1 MDWDDAR
8 FFLAAARAG
17 QLSAAA
23 RRLGVD
29 HATVGRRITA
39 LETALGARLL
49 ERRPTGCVPTRAGE
63 RFLEVA
69 ERMESEW
76 LRAQGEFAEGGVEM
90 TGPVRIGAPD
100 GFGTLFLAPRLGRL
114 AARHPGLTLQLA
126 PLPRVFSLSRREADI
141 AVTLERPQE
150 GRLTARKLID
160 YTLGLYASPAYLEKV
175 GAPDRLEDLT
185 SHRLITYV
193 HDLVFTPELIFAPD
207 LYGPN
212 FRRFE
217 CASALAQGEAV
228 RAGAG
233 IGVLHDYVAAQDPG
247 LIRVL
252 PQTRYERSYWLV
264 THADAR
270 DLLRV
275 RAVADFI
282 VEEVN
287 AARALFQRA
296 DATNPCAPDRPPV
309 STATRR

>member
-29 HATVGRRITA
+29 HATVGRRISA
-39 LETALGARLL
+39 LEAALGARLL
-49 ERRPTGCVPTRAGE
+49 ERRPTGCTPTRAGE

-76 LRAQGEFAEGGVEM
+76 LRAQGEFAEGQIEM
-90 TGPVRIGAPD
+90 TGAVRIGAPD
-100 GFGTLFLAPRLGRL
+100 GFGTLFLAPRLGKL
-114 AARHPGLTLQLA
+114 AERHPGLTLQLA
-126 PLPRVFSLSRREADI
+126 PLPRAFSLSRREADI

-150 GRLTARKLID
+150 GRLTARKLVD
-160 YTLGLYASPAYLEKV
+160 YTLGFYAAPAYLEQA
-175 GAPDRLEDLT
+175 GTPRTLDDLAR
-185 SHRLITYV
+185 HRLVTYV
-193 HDLVFTPELIFAPD
+193 HDLVFTPELVFAPEI
-207 LYGPN
+207 YGPN

-233 IGVLHDYVAAQDPG
+233 IGVLHDYVAAQDRG
-247 LIRVL
+247 LVRVL
-252 PQTRYERSYWLV
+252 AQLSYERSYWLV
-264 THADAR
+264 THADAH
-270 DLLRV
+270 DLMRV

-282 VEEVN
+282 VAQVS
-287 AARALFQRA
+287 AQRAVFRRARAASSAAML
-296 DATNPCAPDRPPV
+296 APGPGEP
-309 STATRR
+309 

>member
-39 LETALGARLL
+39 LEAELGARLL

-63 RFLEVA
+63 RFLDVA
-69 ERMESEW
+69 ERIESEW
-76 LRAQGEFAEGGVEM
+76 LRAQGEFAEGSIEM
-90 TGPVRIGAPD
+90 TGAVRVGAPD

-114 AARHPGLTLQLA
+114 AERHPGLTLQLA
-126 PLPRVFSLSRREADI
+126 PLPRAFSLSRREADI

-150 GRLTARKLID
+150 GRLSARKLID
-160 YTLGLYASPAYLEKV
+160 YSLGFYASPAYLERA
-175 GAPDRLEDLT
+175 GAPARLEDLAGHT
-185 SHRLITYV
+185 LVTYV
-193 HDLVFTPELIFAPD
+193 ADLLFTPELLFQPE

-233 IGVLHDYVAAQDPG
+233 IGVLHDYVAAQDRA
-247 LIRVL
+247 LTRVL
-252 PQTRYERSYWLV
+252 AQVSYERSYWLV
-264 THADAR
+264 THADAH
-270 DLLRV
+270 DLMRV

-282 VEEVN
+282 VAEVG
-287 AARALFQRA
+287 AARGLFRLARPKPLAQGGG
-296 DATNPCAPDRPPV
+296 AP
-309 STATRR
+309 

>member
-29 HATVGRRITA
+29 HATVGRRISA
-39 LETALGARLL
+39 LEAALGARLL

-63 RFLEVA
+63 RFLDVA

-76 LRAQGEFAEGGVEM
+76 LRAQGEFAEGAVEM
-90 TGPVRIGAPD
+90 TGAVRIGAPD

-114 AARHPGLTLQLA
+114 ADAHPGLTLQLA
-126 PLPRVFSLSRREADI
+126 PLPRAFSLSRREADI

-150 GRLTARKLID
+150 GRLAARKLVD
-160 YTLGLYASPAYLEKV
+160 YTLGFYAAPAYLARF
-175 GAPDRLEDLT
+175 GAPQRLEDLAG
-185 SHRLITYV
+185 HRLVTYV
-193 HDLVFTPELIFAPD
+193 HDLVFTPELIFAAD

-212 FRRFE
+212 QRRFE
-217 CASALAQGEAV
+217 CASALAQGEAA

-233 IGVLHDYVAAQDPG
+233 VAVLHDYVAAQDRG
-247 LIRVL
+247 LVRVL
-252 PQTRYERSYWLV
+252 PGICYERSYWLV

-270 DLLRV
+270 DLMRV

-282 VEEVN
+282 VAEVA
-287 AARALFQRA
+287 AARPLFRA
-296 DATNPCAPDRPPV
+296 PGPSSLARGPSPP
-309 STATRR
+309 

>member
-17 QLSAAA
+17 QFSAAA

-29 HATVGRRITA
+29 HATIGRRIAA
-39 LETALGARLL
+39 LETSLGTRLL

-69 ERMESEW
+69 ERIESEW
-76 LRAQGEFAEGGVEM
+76 LRAQGEFAEGSIEM
-90 TGPVRIGAPD
+90 TGAVRVGAPD

-114 AARHPGLTLQLA
+114 AERHPGLTLQLA
-126 PLPRVFSLSRREADI
+126 PLPRAFSLSRREADI

-150 GRLTARKLID
+150 GRLTARKLVD
-160 YTLGLYASPAYLEKV
+160 YSLGFYAASAYLDRV
-175 GAPDRLEDLT
+175 GAPASLEDLAGHT
-185 SHRLITYV
+185 LVTYV
-193 HDLVFTPELIFAPD
+193 PDLLFTPALLFTPE

-233 IGVLHDYVAAQDPG
+233 VGMLHDYVAAHDPAFV
-247 LIRVL
+247 RVL
-252 PQTRYERSYWLV
+252 PEISYERSYWLV
-264 THADAR
+264 THADAH
-270 DLLRV
+270 DLMRV

-282 VEEVN
+282 VAEVA
-287 AARALFQRA
+287 AARPLFQLS
-296 DATNPCAPDRPPV
+296 RPQTLARVASPP
-309 STATRR
+309 